1 MICILALVPSVS
13 ASSIYN
19 TGIKHDQQMLRT
31 TIDGLAVAGNAPK
44 IFKRTSRS
52 GLPWTALL
60 VSVAFSFLAF
70 MGVTAGSNT
79 VFGWFQNMTSVA
91 GLMTWFGI
99 CVTYLRFYKGFKAQ
113 GFDRATL
120 PYASKMQPYA
130 AWYGM
135 FSSVIVCFVR
145 AFSSLYPWRS

>member
-1 MICILALVPSVS
+1 
-13 ASSIYN
+13 
-19 TGIKHDQQMLRT
+19 MLRT
-31 TIDGLAVAGNAPK
+31 IIDGLAVAGNAPK

-79 VFGWFQNMTSVA
+79 VFTWFQNMTSVA

-99 CVTYLRFYKGFKAQ
+99 CVTYLRFYKGFRAQ

-145 AFSSLYPWRS
+145 AFSSLCPCRS